1 MRLDTLKDVFKPL
14 ADASHRE
21 KTVEVMGVSVTL
33 RTLTPKEEIEVQK
46 HLPDLNN
53 AEEEVTPLEFVDAFR
68 IETLA
73 RSIIQIGDKDLRGLL
88 YLETEETTDSGLSV
102 KVTKVEGVREL
113 LLGWSRLILTKLFD
127 GFTSLIEET
136 EEQLTKSLGIE
147 PSPLEAQKNV
157 LEGRLEDL
165 NRSIQMNELSD
176 QSSKIKEI
184 VSNVEDE
191 GLSSSALK
199 GMGQ

>member
-1 MRLDTLKDVFKPL
+1 
-14 ADASHRE
+14 
-21 KTVEVMGVSVTL
+21 
-33 RTLTPKEEIEVQK
+33 
-46 HLPDLNN
+46 LPDLNN
-53 AEEEVTPLEFVDAFR
+53 AEEDVTPLEFVDAFR

-73 RSIIQIGDKDLRGLL
+73 RSIIQIGDQDLRELL
-88 YLETEETTDSGLSV
+88 YLETEEKTDSGLSI
-102 KVTKVEGVREL
+102 KVTKIEGVRDL

-136 EEQLTKSLGIE
+136 EEQLTKSLGVE

-165 NRSIQMNELSD
+165 DRSIQMNELSD
-176 QSSKIKEI
+176 QSSKIKEV